1 MNGGRARDRSRSI
14 SAHCNSHG
22 PSWGSV
28 PPVTTP
34 LGSVDL
40 EILVSGGEMF
50 PLRDTG
56 SHNKV
61 LVIVSPSIFGLL
73 ICAERLVN
81 KGQSH

>member
-1 MNGGRARDRSRSI
+1 M
-14 SAHCNSHG
+14 
-22 PSWGSV
+22 PS
-28 PPVTTP
+28 VTTP

-56 SHNKV
+56 SHNK
-61 LVIVSPSIFGLL
+61 LLAIVSPSLFGLL